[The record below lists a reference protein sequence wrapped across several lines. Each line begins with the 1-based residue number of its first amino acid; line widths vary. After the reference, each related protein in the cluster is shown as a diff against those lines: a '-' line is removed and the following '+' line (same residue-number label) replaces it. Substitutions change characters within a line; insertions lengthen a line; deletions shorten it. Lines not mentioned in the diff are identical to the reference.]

1 MDKTIDNEF
10 SIHMGKFYILHVYV
24 VYSPCSKLP
33 FSEKHAKCQLSD
45 N

>member
-33 FSEKHAKCQLSD
+33 FSELSIKHYGSW
-45 N
+45 